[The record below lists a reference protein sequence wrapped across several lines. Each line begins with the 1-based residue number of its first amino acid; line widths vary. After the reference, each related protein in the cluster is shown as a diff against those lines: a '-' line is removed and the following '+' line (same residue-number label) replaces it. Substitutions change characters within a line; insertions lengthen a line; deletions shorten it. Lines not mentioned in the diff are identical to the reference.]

1 MVDIFVFNDSI
12 SVRIFSSN
20 ASILYDKK
28 TVNSVQTHWTI
39 NDVCTNPIFIQ
50 EIILDGYLP
59 CQDLHSIVH
68 VLSLAPPKFD
78 DFYPAH
84 PDK

>member
-1 MVDIFVFNDSI
+1 MIPFPFEFFLLMPQSCMI
-12 SVRIFSSN
+12 
-20 ASILYDKK
+20 KK
-28 TVNSVQTHWTI
+28 EVNSVQTHWTI
-39 NDVCTNPIFIQ
+39 NDVYPIFIQ